1 MTKEEFIAKVVDS
14 TGQPKTVV
22 NKVLKTMI
30 DTVSDTLSS
39 GDSVSFV
46 GFGKFEVAKRQARKG
61 RNPRTG
67 KELRIPEAKVPKF
80 KAGKKLRDAVKSG
93 KKSKAKK

>member
-1 MTKEEFIAKVVDS
+1 MTKEEFIAKVADS

-30 DTVSDTLSS
+30 DTVSDTLAAK
-39 GDSVSFV
+39 DSVSFV
-46 GFGKFEVAKRQARKG
+46 GFGKFEVATRQARKG

-67 KELRIPEAKVPKF
+67 KELRIPEAVVPKF
-80 KAGKKLRDAVKSG
+80 KAGKKLRDAVKSP
-93 KKSKAKK
+93 KKAKAKK